1 MSWLRWL
8 IRREVRREVERV
20 MGEMLEVVN
29 ENTVELGKALNG
41 QVERVGGRAAEV
53 MDIHGR
59 LLGLLASVEVM
70 ILHDQYGRWAEAAF
84 RQEWDLISSGYI
96 VAMQAEQ
103 WLREGGEGE

>member
-1 MSWLRWL
+1 MRWLRWL

-20 MGEMLEVVN
+20 MDEMLEVINV
-29 ENTVELGKALNG
+29 NTVELGRALNREI
-41 QVERVGGRAAEV
+41 ERVGGKAAEV
-53 MDIHGR
+53 MEIHGR
-59 LLGLLASVEVM
+59 MLGMLASVEVM

-103 WLREGGEGE
+103 WLRGEGEAE